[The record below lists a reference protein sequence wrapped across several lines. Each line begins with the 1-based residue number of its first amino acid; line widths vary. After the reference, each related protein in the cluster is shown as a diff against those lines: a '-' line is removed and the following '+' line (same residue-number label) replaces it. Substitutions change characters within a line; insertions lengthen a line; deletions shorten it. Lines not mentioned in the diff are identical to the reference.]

1 MGKSVAILMTTYN
14 GERYLS
20 QQIDSIRSQTFT
32 NWTLFIRDD
41 GSKDKTVEVIQRYSK
56 IDDRIRLVEN
66 PSKFHGAYYNFF
78 NLIEYVKNNYQ
89 FDYYFFCDQDD
100 IWKEHKLEIQL
111 LRFSKDEMPE
121 MVYSDMSTIDANNKL
136 IDISINNIMGIEL
149 PNINN
154 LYFINAYIWGCTA
167 GFNHAL
173 LEMVPSVDIDK
184 DYLYIEKLSHDNY
197 FAKFALEYGKVLFCP
212 EQLVLYRRHGHNV
225 TTSHH
230 FKLSPLNILRKAI
243 LGFNELALTHAG
255 VYNQTLYMLK
265 KASEKSPLSDR
276 LLEIQEVIKIG
287 GLKGVRYFCQNRISR
302 KQLVR
307 TIGLYTIMLFGTYK
321 KYIMKELS

>member
-1 MGKSVAILMTTYN
+1 
-14 GERYLS
+14 
-20 QQIDSIRSQTFT
+20 
-32 NWTLFIRDD
+32 
-41 GSKDKTVEVIQRYSK
+41 
-56 IDDRIRLVEN
+56 
-66 PSKFHGAYYNFF
+66 
-78 NLIEYVKNNYQ
+78 
-89 FDYYFFCDQDD
+89 
-100 IWKEHKLEIQL
+100 
-111 LRFSKDEMPE
+111 
-121 MVYSDMSTIDANNKL
+121 MVYSDLSMIDASNNL
-136 IDISINNIMGIEL
+136 IDISINKIMGIEL

-154 LYFINAYIWGCTA
+154 LYFIQAYIWGCTA

-184 DYLYIEKLSHDNY
+184 DYLYIEKLAHDSY

-230 FKLSPLNILRKAI
+230 FKLSPLNVFRKAI
-243 LGFNELALTHAG
+243 LGFNELALTHAR

-265 KASEKSPLSDR
+265 KASGKNPLSDR

-287 GLKGVRYFCQNRISR
+287 GLKGVRYFYQNRISR

-307 TIGLYTIMLFGTYK
+307 TIGLYTIMLFGAYK
-321 KYIMKELS
+321 KYIMKELL